1 MMDKYYYLAAQL
13 PVLSFSTEPGITST
27 AFLREAEKWLSSR
40 DLAALLSTS
49 LDRTVAPETAPP
61 ALRAFISHEYQLRD
75 ELAQWR
81 RARLDAH
88 EVKLRLVPAALLQE
102 GNPLEIEQALL
113 RRRWDLIGELEL
125 GHYSDIEFMVFF
137 YLKLQILERLQRFDR
152 ETGRDKFQSYTKTN
166 S

>member
-1 MMDKYYYLAAQL
+1 MDKYYYLAAQL
-13 PVLSFSTEPGITST
+13 PVLTFTTEPGITS
-27 AFLREAEKWLSSR
+27 ADFLREAEKWLSAR

-49 LDRTVAPETAPP
+49 LDRTVVSETAPP
-61 ALRAFISHEYQLRD
+61 ALRPFILHEYQLRD
-75 ELAQWR
+75 ELARWR
-81 RARLDAH
+81 RARLDSH

-102 GNPLEIEQALL
+102 GNPLEIERELL
-113 RRRWDLIGELEL
+113 LRRWDLIGELEL

-137 YLKLQILERLQRFDR
+137 YLKLQILERMQRFDR